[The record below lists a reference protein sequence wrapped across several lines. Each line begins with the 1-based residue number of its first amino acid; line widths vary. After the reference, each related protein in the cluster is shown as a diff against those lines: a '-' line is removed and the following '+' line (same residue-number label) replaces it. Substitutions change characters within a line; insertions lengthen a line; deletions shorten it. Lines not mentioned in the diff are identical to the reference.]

1 MTPGE
6 RIAELEAVVQQRE
19 QIATLL
25 ERVHDLEACL
35 AKDSHN
41 SGKRPSSDGLA
52 RKTKNLRRTSGK
64 KPGGTC
70 ACSKSSKRSPA
81 ASAQTTAPTRSL
93 ACVATSPPSENKAWH
108 CWLPSRRL
116 SPVAHSIQPLPDL
129 PRCAGNHDP
138 LLLQCMD

>member
-6 RIAELEAVVQQRE
+6 RIAEFEAVVQQRE

-52 RKTKNLRRTSGK
+52 RKTKSLRRTSGK

-70 ACSKSSKRSPA
+70 ACSKSSKRSPV

-93 ACVATSPPSENKAWH
+93 ACVASRDKQCGKESGGGPGPTGCGPTRKTTVTCSVVTSI
-108 CWLPSRRL
+108 CL
-116 SPVAHSIQPLPDL
+116 
-129 PRCAGNHDP
+129 
-138 LLLQCMD
+138 